1 MPQFTDLDLIR
12 RHSVHL
18 RSPPHGSLA
27 DDILKS
33 SNIRLQRVQAMMSD
47 VEENLSDFGS
57 CLSSNSSDS
66 ENENSDNFKIVERKK
81 SGTKRKK
88 SLKPPKTDYFLKKP
102 NRSVSPQ

>member
-1 MPQFTDLDLIR
+1 MPQFADLDLLR

-57 CLSSNSSDS
+57 CLSSSSSDS
-66 ENENSDNFKIVERKK
+66 ESENLDNFKIVERKT
-81 SGTKRKK
+81 SGKKRKK
-88 SLKPPKTDYFLKKP
+88 SLTPTDYFLKKP